1 LVGLLVVVV
10 CLSLVVVALNR
21 FPAIR
26 IVVLVAAFAGAAVVW
41 WIVDRE
47 QARRALA
54 HDLIPLQRIELKDMH
69 VVNTSGAFQLAG
81 AVHNGSPKYTLTELI
96 VQLAVA
102 DCPNETAKD
111 DECEII
117 ADALAR
123 AHSPWNVAPKETKD
137 LNVDFKMAELP
148 PAKGVVRWI
157 YSVAQT
163 RAAQP

>member
-1 LVGLLVVVV
+1 MIGLLVVIV

-21 FPAIR
+21 FPAVR
-26 IVVLVAAFAGAAVVW
+26 IAVLAVAFAAAAVVW

-47 QARRALA
+47 QARLAIA

-69 VVNTSGAFQLAG
+69 VVNSAGTYQLAG
-81 AVHNGSPKYTLTELI
+81 AVRNGSRKYTLTELI
-96 VQLAVA
+96 VQLAAV
-102 DCPNETAKD
+102 DCPDAAAKD

-117 ADALAR
+117 GDALAR
-123 AHSPWNVAPKETKD
+123 AHSPWNVAPKETKE
-137 LNVDFKMAELP
+137 LTVDFKMAELP

-157 YSVAQT
+157 YSVAET